1 MHSLEKLGTY
11 EEKATHIQREASQ
24 VDIKRLST
32 ATLIKLENRET
43 KSVKL

>member
-24 VDIKRLST
+24 VDIKTVHSNTHQVR
-32 ATLIKLENRET
+32 K
-43 KSVKL
+43 